1 MRRCRHAAGLLPA
14 FSIAALMLGTPAWA
28 DDGGAAL
35 FKQQCGACHIIDNSG
50 GKRQGPNLL
59 GMFDRPIGSLEG
71 FKYSKDLK
79 ASEDTWTPELLDK
92 WLEKPK
98 AVFKSTFMI
107 YRQKKPE
114 VRAKII
120 TYLQSASKE

>member
-1 MRRCRHAAGLLPA
+1 MRRSRLAAGLLPA
-14 FSIAALMLGTPAWA
+14 FIIAMLTLGSPAWA
-28 DDGGAAL
+28 EDGGAAL
-35 FKQQCGACHIIDNSG
+35 FKQQCGVCHLINNSY

-59 GMFDRPIGSLEG
+59 GMFERPIGSLQG

-79 ASEDTWTPELLDK
+79 VSEDNWTPELLDK

-120 TYLQSASKE
+120 TYLQSASKK